1 MKNISKREM
10 ESWETAKK
18 AAGCPV
24 ALEARQI
31 LYLNV
36 EQFCK
41 LLDINKAIYWDWV
54 SGEKEMPI
62 NQRIFL
68 KEAIRIA
75 KEKGFI

>member
-1 MKNISKREM
+1 MNEIKRETQD
-10 ESWETAKK
+10 WETAKK
-18 AAGCPV
+18 AMNCPV
-24 ALEARQI
+24 ALEARQV
-31 LYLNV
+31 LCLSV

-41 LLDINKAIYWDWV
+41 LLDIGSGTYWDWV
-54 SGEKEMPI
+54 SGEKEMSL

>member
-1 MKNISKREM
+1 MENPKKEI

-18 AAGCPV
+18 AAFCPTPH
-24 ALEARQI
+24 EARQI
-31 LYLNV
+31 LYLSV
-36 EQFCK
+36 DQFCK
-41 LLDINKAIYWDWV
+41 LLDIDLVTYCAWV
-54 SGEKEMPI
+54 SGEKEMSI